1 MKHKFY
7 VKDCPDD
14 NVPHYWINEKTN
26 LQYYMDNMKPVNTD
40 KNFLSFK
47 QPNIDLTKVQQSCE
61 SAFEKFGFFGFLN
74 IYGKEMFRDI
84 DYILESFHDRPHVF
98 NLGHGITPSTP
109 VNNVQSMID
118 HIRNG

>member
-74 IYGKEMFRDI
+74 IYGKEMFRDPTYGGLSLVYNPN
-84 DYILESFHDRPHVF
+84 YIYKSQVQD
-98 NLGHGITPSTP
+98 NAQTLGLSLI
-109 VNNVQSMID
+109 
-118 HIRNG
+118 HI